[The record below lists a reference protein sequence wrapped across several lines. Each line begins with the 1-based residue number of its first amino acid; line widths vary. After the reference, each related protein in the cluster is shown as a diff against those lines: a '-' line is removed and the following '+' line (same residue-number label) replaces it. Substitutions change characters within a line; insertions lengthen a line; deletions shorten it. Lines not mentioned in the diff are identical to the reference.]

1 VLYPLKDPK
10 IFYMAITLNKKAPH
24 PGTQGRGRAKSFSEQ
39 WGGIIPGFGKRIKP
53 REVIFFTSQL
63 SLMLEIGTPLTDSL
77 KAIANQTTNPAFK
90 EVLLTML
97 KDIEEGRQLSD
108 AMKRHP
114 MVFDGIFTSMLKA
127 GETGGF
133 LKKILDGM
141 VEMQEKRQAL
151 RTQLRSALTYPAVLC
166 ILAILVVVFI
176 LVGILPKFA
185 VFFEGK
191 ESILPF
197 TTRYLMI
204 MSSILRGYWWA
215 CILVVVG
222 LVFGVKL
229 WKESDQGQALID
241 RLSISAPLIA
251 KLTNEIYTCQF
262 LRTSGHLMVS
272 QVPLLEALEVTKNTF
287 RNRYYR
293 GFIDQ
298 IMEHVEQGGRFS
310 QPFATYPYVIESVK
324 QMVATGEEVGNLS
337 TVMLRLAEFYDT
349 EVDRELK
356 SFAAMIEP
364 VALIILGAVVALIVS
379 SVILPLFRIAGAIQ

>member
-1 VLYPLKDPK
+1 
-10 IFYMAITLNKKAPH
+10 MAITLNKKAPISASE
-24 PGTQGRGRAKSFSEQ
+24 GGGRAGSLSGRWQE
-39 WGGIIPGFGKRIKP
+39 IIPGFGKRIKP

-63 SLMLEIGTPLTDSL
+63 SLMLEIGTPLTNSL
-77 KAIANQTTNPAFK
+77 RAIADQTNNPAFK
-90 EVLLTML
+90 EILLTML

-114 MVFDGIFTSMLKA
+114 RLFDGIFISMLKA

-191 ESILPF
+191 ETILPF

-222 LVFGVKL
+222 IALGAKW
-229 WKESDQGQALID
+229 WKQSDKGQSLID
-241 RLSISAPLIA
+241 RLSISAPIIA
-251 KLTNEIYTCQF
+251 KLSNKIYTCQF
-262 LRTSGHLMVS
+262 LRTVGHMMVS

-293 GFIDQ
+293 RFIGQ
-298 IMEHVEQGGRFS
+298 IMENVEQGGKFS
-310 QPFATYPYVIESVK
+310 QPFASYPYIIESVK
-324 QMVATGEEVGNLS
+324 QMVATGEEVGNLP

-349 EVDRELK
+349 EVERELK
-356 SFAAMIEP
+356 GFAAMIEP

-379 SVILPLFRIAGAIQ
+379 SVILPLFRLAGAMQ